1 MQYVPFACN
10 SGSCQFSR
18 PQTKGAI
25 KGRDLQQLHPFSI
38 KPETEQSFYILLLQV
53 SQMACVEDGAVAK
66 GEMKVAFMVVL
77 MVLTFLISWLPY
89 ASLAMFVVHNPDVEI
104 HPLVGTVPV
113 YMAKSSTVYNPI
125 IYIYLNKQ
133 VYKCIRIYTAV
144 MNNCT

>member
-1 MQYVPFACN
+1 
-10 SGSCQFSR
+10 
-18 PQTKGAI
+18 
-25 KGRDLQQLHPFSI
+25 
-38 KPETEQSFYILLLQV
+38 
-53 SQMACVEDGAVAK
+53 MACVEDGAVAK

-89 ASLAMFVVHNPDVEI
+89 ASLAMLVVHNPDVEI

-133 VYKCIRIYTAV
+133 VYKCI
-144 MNNCT
+144 